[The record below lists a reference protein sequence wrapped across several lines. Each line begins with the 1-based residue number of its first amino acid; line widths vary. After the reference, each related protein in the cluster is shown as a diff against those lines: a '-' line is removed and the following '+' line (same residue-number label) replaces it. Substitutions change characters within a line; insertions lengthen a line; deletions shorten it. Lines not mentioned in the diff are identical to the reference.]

1 MSPVLPALPL
11 VDAFILERAI
21 MLSFAALRYAILIVC
36 SAISLVNAYTAN
48 LTFRAKFGASPAPF
62 KIDLEPEFV
71 HQTKLK
77 ASLTRYASDLN
88 QPDFVDGPPQ
98 HNVSTVRDY
107 WVEKY
112 DWFDV
117 QNQLNAKYVELF
129 QTVG

>member
-1 MSPVLPALPL
+1 MW
-11 VDAFILERAI
+11 
-21 MLSFAALRYAILIVC
+21 SFAPFLFADILIAC
-36 SAISLVNAYTAN
+36 NTISPVNAYTAT

-71 HQTKLK
+71 HRTKLK
-77 ASLTRYASDLN
+77 ASLTRYVSDLN

-107 WVEKY
+107 WVKHY

-117 QNQLNAKYVELF
+117 QNQLNAKYVALL
-129 QTVG
+129 